1 MRKLRNIF
9 ILIVV
14 IAIVAALFFLFRGC
28 GKTEEKGAEVD
39 TISYMLQQIQQCSR
53 LYVSEYQVR
62 KIVTHRDESRISA
75 RLFGSEINVA
85 LPASDRRVAIPINA
99 TLKAYIDMSEVKP
112 QDVTRRADGKIDVH
126 LPEPVVVTTATGID
140 YDGMKQHTSLFGK
153 DFSDE
158 ELSSYETRGRK
169 EIINEI
175 PHLGIKEDARRS
187 AAKMLIPII
196 SYLGMQQED
205 IVITFT
211 PDGKRKGSGAIERIT
226 H

>member
-1 MRKLRNIF
+1 MRKFKNIF
-9 ILIVV
+9 LLIVV
-14 IAIVAALFFLFRGC
+14 IAIAAALFFLLRGC
-28 GKTEEKGAEVD
+28 GKTEEAKPQVD
-39 TISYMLQQIQQCSR
+39 TIPYMVQQIRQCSR

-85 LPASDRRVAIPINA
+85 LPASGRRVAIPINA
-99 TLKAYIDMSEVKP
+99 TLKAYIDMSELRGE
-112 QDVTRRADGKIDVH
+112 DIARRADGKIEVH

-175 PHLGIKEDARRS
+175 PHLGIKEDAKRS

-211 PDGKRKGSGAIERIT
+211 SEGKRPGSGAVEKVT

>member
-1 MRKLRNIF
+1 MRKLRNIL

-14 IAIVAALFFLFRGC
+14 VAIVAVLFFLLRGC
-28 GKTEEKGAEVD
+28 GKTKEAKQQVD
-39 TISYMLQQIQQCSR
+39 TIPYMLQQIQQCSR

-62 KIVTHRDESRISA
+62 KIVTHRDESRIST

-99 TLKAYIDMSEVKP
+99 TLKAYIDMSEVKAE
-112 QDVTRRADGKIDVH
+112 DITRRADGKIEVH
-126 LPEPVVVTTATGID
+126 LPEPEVITTATGID

-153 DFSDE
+153 NFSDE

-175 PHLGIKEDARRS
+175 PNLGIKEDAKHS

-196 SYLGMQQED
+196 SNLGMQQED

-211 PDGKRKGSGAIERIT
+211 SVGKRQNSGKVERVM

>member
-1 MRKLRNIF
+1 MRKLRNILL
-9 ILIVV
+9 LIV
-14 IAIVAALFFLFRGC
+14 IAAIVAALFFLLCGC
-28 GKTEEKGAEVD
+28 EKTEESKQQVD
-39 TISYMLQQIQQCSR
+39 TIPYMLQQIQQCSR

-62 KIVTHRDESRISA
+62 KIVTHRDDSHISA
-75 RLFGSEINVA
+75 RLFGSEVSVRV
-85 LPASDRRVAIPINA
+85 PASDRRVAIPINA
-99 TLKAYIDMSEVKP
+99 TLKAYINMSDVKA
-112 QDVTRRADGKIDVH
+112 QDITRRADGKIEVH
-126 LPEPVVVTTATGID
+126 LPEPEVITTATGID

-169 EIINEI
+169 EIIKEI
-175 PHLGIKEDARRS
+175 PRLGIKEDARRS

-205 IVITFT
+205 IIITFT
-211 PDGKRKGSGAIERIT
+211 QDGQRQNGGEVEKVM

>member
-1 MRKLRNIF
+1 MRKFKNIF
-9 ILIVV
+9 FLIVV
-14 IAIVAALFFLFRGC
+14 IAIVAALYFLLRGC
-28 GKTEEKGAEVD
+28 GKTEEAKPQVD
-39 TISYMLQQIQQCSR
+39 TIPYMVQQIRQCSR

-85 LPASDRRVAIPINA
+85 LPASGRRVAIPINA
-99 TLKAYIDMSEVKP
+99 TLKAYIDMSELRGE
-112 QDVTRRADGKIDVH
+112 DIARRADGKIEVH

-175 PHLGIKEDARRS
+175 PHLGIKEDAKRS

-211 PDGKRKGSGAIERIT
+211 SEGKRPGSGAVEKVT

>member
-1 MRKLRNIF
+1 MRKLRNILL
-9 ILIVV
+9 LIV
-14 IAIVAALFFLFRGC
+14 IAAIVAALFFLLRGC
-28 GKTEEKGAEVD
+28 EKTEEAKQQVD
-39 TISYMLQQIQQCSR
+39 TIPYMLQQIQQCSR

-62 KIVTHRDESRISA
+62 KIVTHRDDSHISA
-75 RLFGSEINVA
+75 RLFGSEVSVRV
-85 LPASDRRVAIPINA
+85 PASDRRVAIPINA
-99 TLKAYIDMSEVKP
+99 TLKAYINMSDVKAL
-112 QDVTRRADGKIDVH
+112 DITRRADGKIEVH
-126 LPEPVVVTTATGID
+126 LPEPEVITTATGID

-169 EIINEI
+169 EIIKEI
-175 PHLGIKEDARRS
+175 PRLGIKEDARRS

-205 IVITFT
+205 IIITFT
-211 PDGKRKGSGAIERIT
+211 QDGQRQNGGEVEKVM

>member
-1 MRKLRNIF
+1 MRKLRNIL

-14 IAIVAALFFLFRGC
+14 VAIVAVLFFLLRGC
-28 GKTEEKGAEVD
+28 GKTKEAKQQVD
-39 TISYMLQQIQQCSR
+39 TIPYMLQQIQQCSR

-62 KIVTHRDESRISA
+62 KIVTHRDESRIST

-99 TLKAYIDMSEVKP
+99 TLKAYIDMSEVKAE
-112 QDVTRRADGKIDVH
+112 DITRRADGKIEVH
-126 LPEPVVVTTATGID
+126 LPEPEVITTATGID

-153 DFSDE
+153 NFSDE

-175 PHLGIKEDARRS
+175 PNLGIKEDAKHS

-196 SYLGMQQED
+196 SNLGMQQED

-211 PDGKRKGSGAIERIT
+211 SEGKRQNSGKVERVM

>member
-1 MRKLRNIF
+1 MRKLRNILL
-9 ILIVV
+9 LIV
-14 IAIVAALFFLFRGC
+14 IAAIVAALFFLLRGC
-28 GKTEEKGAEVD
+28 EKTEEAKQQVD
-39 TISYMLQQIQQCSR
+39 TIPYMLQQIQQCSR

-62 KIVTHRDESRISA
+62 KIVTHRDDSHISA
-75 RLFGSEINVA
+75 RLFGSEVSVRV
-85 LPASDRRVAIPINA
+85 PASDRRVAIPINA
-99 TLKAYIDMSEVKP
+99 TLKAYINMSDVKA
-112 QDVTRRADGKIDVH
+112 QDITRRADGKIEVH
-126 LPEPVVVTTATGID
+126 LPEPEVITTATGID

-169 EIINEI
+169 EIIKEI
-175 PHLGIKEDARRS
+175 PRLGIKEDARRS

-205 IVITFT
+205 IIITFT
-211 PDGKRKGSGAIERIT
+211 QDGQRQNGGEVEKVM

>member
-1 MRKLRNIF
+1 MRKFKNIF
-9 ILIVV
+9 LLIVV
-14 IAIVAALFFLFRGC
+14 IAIAAALFFLFRGC
-28 GKTEEKGAEVD
+28 GKIEEAKPQVD
-39 TISYMLQQIQQCSR
+39 TIPYMVQQIRQCSR

-99 TLKAYIDMSEVKP
+99 TLKAYIDMSELRGE
-112 QDVTRRADGKIDVH
+112 DITRRADGKIEVH

-175 PHLGIKEDARRS
+175 PHLGIKEDAKRS

-211 PDGKRKGSGAIERIT
+211 SEGKRPGSGAVERVT